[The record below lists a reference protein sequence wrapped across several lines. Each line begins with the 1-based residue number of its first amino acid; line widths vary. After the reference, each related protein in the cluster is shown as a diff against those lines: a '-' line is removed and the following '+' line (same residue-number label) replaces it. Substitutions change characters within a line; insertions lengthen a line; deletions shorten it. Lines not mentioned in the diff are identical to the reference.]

1 MSFIWK
7 YHSRHWVK
15 ENANHCDNKEFQ
27 LYPFN
32 ISVFYI

>member
-27 LYPFN
+27 LYMKFKVR
-32 ISVFYI
+32 I